1 MDKFASDLLAS
12 AAWHLMVALSIGL
25 LIGVERERR
34 KGDGAKRAPEG
45 LRTFALIALLGGMSA
60 QTGRVEVIALA
71 GLFAIA
77 AAIVGYGLG
86 DRHDPGLTTEVAFF
100 ATFVLGVLA
109 QTQPALALG
118 MGVGVAML
126 LAAREPLHHFVQ
138 SVLTKQELLDGV
150 IFAAAALV
158 ILPALPNRP
167 IDPWGVIN
175 LFAFWRMVVV
185 LMALSAIG
193 YWSMRV
199 LGPHFGL
206 PAVGFA
212 SGFVSSSMG
221 IAAMSSRAQSNSTFS
236 GVAAAGGVASV
247 LGSLIFL
254 VALVSTADAILLWRL
269 LVPIGCAII
278 PTLGYA
284 IFLTWMAPSSAS
296 PTAPSGRAFDM
307 KTVTIFGLLV
317 LVFAFVSTF
326 LESQLGQNG
335 VLLGAAATGLI
346 DAHATAVSIASMI
359 AAGKLDA
366 KLGALAILIGLSA
379 NMAIKIPAAFALGP
393 RPFAVKVS
401 LGLAMLLA
409 GLWLGFFADAA
420 FSLSPAHS

>member
-34 KGDGAKRAPEG
+34 KGEGATRAPEG
-45 LRTFALIALLGGMSA
+45 LRTFALIGLLGGLSA
-60 QTGRVEVIALA
+60 QTGRSEVVVLA
-71 GLFAIA
+71 ALFAIA
-77 AAIVGYGLG
+77 AALVGYWLG
-86 DRHDPGLTTEVAFF
+86 DRHDPGLTTEVAFLT
-100 ATFVLGVLA
+100 TFVLGVLA

-118 MGVGVAML
+118 AGVGVAMI

-138 SVLTKQELLDGV
+138 SILTKQELLDGIV
-150 IFAAAALV
+150 FAAAALV
-158 ILPALPNRP
+158 ILPALPDRP
-167 IDPWGVIN
+167 IDPWGVVN

-185 LMALSAIG
+185 LMALSAVG
-193 YWSMRV
+193 YWAMRL
-199 LGPHFGL
+199 LGPRFGL
-206 PAVGFA
+206 PAAGFA

-221 IAAMSSRAQSNSTFS
+221 IAAMSSRAQSNSTVS

-284 IFLTWMAPSSAS
+284 IFLTWMAPSSGS
-296 PTAPSGRAFDM
+296 PIAPSGRAFDM

-317 LVFAFVSTF
+317 LVFALMSTF
-326 LESQLGQNG
+326 LVSRFGQNG
-335 VLLGAAATGLI
+335 VFVGAAATGLI
-346 DAHATAVSIASMI
+346 DAHATAVSIATMI
-359 AAGKLDA
+359 SAGKLDA

-393 RPFAVKVS
+393 RSFAVKITV
-401 LGLAMLLA
+401 GLAMLLA
-409 GLWLGFFADAA
+409 GLWFGFVVDAA
-420 FSLSPAHS
+420 FSLSSALG